1 MKTPLV
7 LTVGQLNTY
16 VKSLLDGDR
25 NLAQVFLCGE
35 ISNFTNHY
43 RSGHFYF
50 SLKDETAVIR
60 AVMFRSSAQRIK
72 FLPRDGMRVIVRGHV
87 SLYERDGQYQLY
99 VDDMQPDGTG
109 ALHLAFEQLKE
120 KLEKEGVFSSQRKR
134 PLPRYPMRI
143 GVVTSPTGAAVRD
156 IINVLS
162 RRFPLAQV
170 ILQPVQVQGEE
181 APGQIVQAI
190 QLFNAKKAADVLI
203 VGRGGGSLEELWAFN
218 NESVARAVAASQI
231 PVVSAVGHETDFTIC
246 DFAADLRAPTPS
258 AAAELCVPDAQEE
271 LRRIALLLHSAAR
284 LMLRR
289 LEAEQ
294 QRLDLLAARAGLREP
309 ARLFNSRR
317 QSLEGLR
324 HRLLRAMPALLLT
337 QRNRLAPL
345 AGKLDA
351 MSPLRVLS
359 RGYTVAQ
366 RAGRLVCSAKEL
378 QAGDRLQ
385 LTWMDGGAA
394 CEVLETQLEN
404 SLLHKGEV

>member
-7 LTVGQLNTY
+7 LTVSQLNAY
-16 VKSLLDGDR
+16 VKSILDGDR
-25 NLAQVFLCGE
+25 NLAQVFLCAE

-50 SLKDETAVIR
+50 SLKDESAVVR

-72 FLPRDGMRVIVRGHV
+72 FLPQDGMRVIVRGHV

-99 VDDMQPDGTG
+99 VDDMQPDGAG
-109 ALHLAFEQLKE
+109 ALSLAFEQLKE
-120 KLEKEGVFSSQRKR
+120 KLEKEGLFSAQRKK

-162 RRFPLAQV
+162 RRFPLAQI

-181 APGQIVQAI
+181 APGQIVEAI
-190 QLFNAKKAADVLI
+190 QLFNAKKAADLLI

-218 NESVARAVAASQI
+218 EESVARAVAASEI
-231 PVVSAVGHETDFTIC
+231 PVISAVGHETDFTIC

-271 LRRIALLLHSAAR
+271 LRRIALLHRSAAR
-284 LMLRR
+284 LLLRR

-294 QRLDLLAARAGLREP
+294 QRLDLLAARAGLHEP
-309 ARLFNSRR
+309 ARIFAARR
-317 QSLEGLR
+317 QALDGLR
-324 HRLLRAMPALLLT
+324 HRLLRAMPALLLK

-351 MSPLRVLS
+351 LSPLRVLA

-366 RAGRLVCSAKEL
+366 REGRPVCSAKQL
-378 QAGDRLQ
+378 QVGDRLE
-385 LTWMDGGAA
+385 LSWLDGRAA

-404 SLLHKGEV
+404 SPVHRG